1 MKAVVHREGSSRA
14 AARSKR
20 SVKPGAK
27 HADSDVLTNSE
38 GERRAIILG
47 MDYYLKLL
55 AELNTLRA
63 LVKEHGL
70 AAAPARA
77 GRRPAR

>member
-1 MKAVVHREGSSRA
+1 MTIV

-20 SVKPGAK
+20 PAKSGAK
-27 HADSDVLTNSE
+27 NSATDFLTNPG

-55 AELNTLRA
+55 AELNSLRA
-63 LVKEHGL
+63 LVKERGL
-70 AAAPARA
+70 SASSARA
-77 GRRPAR
+77 GRRPTR

>member
-1 MKAVVHREGSSRA
+1 MCAV

-20 SVKPGAK
+20 PAKSGAK
-27 HADSDVLTNSE
+27 NSATDFLTSPE

-55 AELNTLRA
+55 AELNSLRA
-63 LVKEHGL
+63 LVKERGL
-70 AAAPARA
+70 ASSARA

>member
-1 MKAVVHREGSSRA
+1 M

-20 SVKPGAK
+20 PAKSGAK
-27 HADSDVLTNSE
+27 SGSSGFLTNPE

-47 MDYYLKLL
+47 MDYYVKLL

-70 AAAPARA
+70 AAPSARA